1 MGPTALS
8 RNRDFQF
15 LLWGR
20 TCQMTGG
27 AMTALALM
35 LHTFDT
41 TGNSRWAGAVMAGS
55 TVGTLVFSIPAGVLV
70 DRWNRRTTMV
80 GTSLGLALLL
90 VSVPVAEAVGVAH
103 PWHLVTIS
111 VLVGALGTF
120 FAPAEQASLQVVVAP
135 QELAP
140 AASVNQAR
148 SAVANLLGPSLAGA
162 LYAVDGSLPLL
173 ADALLNLVA
182 AFLVSRIRPPL
193 EAAAR
198 PAGSRTLADLV
209 AGGRFI
215 VRHSALRAVVL
226 MNAIASFG
234 FGGLL
239 ALITLSFKAHRVPDA
254 VIGGMQTAYGISG
267 LLGAL
272 AGPWL
277 LRRYRVSVLFIGG
290 VLVNCACAAAMAVWN
305 QPAQIIALL
314 CLACLVLPPG
324 IAGIQAFQLTI
335 TPIHLQGRVAGAM
348 GFLTVGLA
356 PVATGLAG
364 ILVGLPWELAITP
377 FLAAIA
383 VTALIAVAHPAVR
396 GLGRVG

>member
-55 TVGTLVFSIPAGVLV
+55 TVGTLVFSLPAGVLV

-90 VSVPVAEAVGVAH
+90 VSVPIAAAVGVAH
-103 PWHLVTIS
+103 PWHLVAVS
-111 VLVGALGTF
+111 VLVGALRTF

-182 AFLVSRIRPPL
+182 AFLVSRIHPPL
-193 EAAAR
+193 DAAGTQA
-198 PAGSRTLADLV
+198 ASRIVTDLV
-209 AGGRFI
+209 TGGHFI
-215 VRHSALRAVVL
+215 ARHSALRAVVL

-254 VIGGMQTAYGISG
+254 VIGGMQTAY
-267 LLGAL
+267 
-272 AGPWL
+272 
-277 LRRYRVSVLFIGG
+277 
-290 VLVNCACAAAMAVWN
+290 
-305 QPAQIIALL
+305 
-314 CLACLVLPPG
+314 
-324 IAGIQAFQLTI
+324 
-335 TPIHLQGRVAGAM
+335 
-348 GFLTVGLA
+348 
-356 PVATGLAG
+356 
-364 ILVGLPWELAITP
+364 
-377 FLAAIA
+377 
-383 VTALIAVAHPAVR
+383 
-396 GLGRVG
+396 